1 MIPLTVDWL
10 IWSYDVHV
18 ATLRLVQPPL
28 DVRVMPWAD
37 SCEAACASVSLVT
50 ACAGDATSATNI
62 SRTAPATAAAAVR
75 AGVEERCDMT
85 TPDPSRSWTDPE
97 NVATRPRSTRRV
109 LPSSTR
115 PVAGPAHGEQQ
126 RDEGALC
133 ALTDADVGDS
143 SDGLDDRPA
152 ALVVLRLGDQPLV
165 EQGLQLREPRRGRG
179 WRGRGGSRRRRVLR
193 LTQGRGEVRRV
204 QTVVGEQCHL
214 GGQARIH
221 PRLSGQLLGG
231 AHLPDRDRD
240 PRHQG
245 DHHEEREA
253 AAETGR
259 AVSGHDATQDPLTF
273 VQVGGSPLWSIA
285 LSMQSWNVSAYD
297 GP

>member
-10 IWSYDVHV
+10 IWSYDVQV

-115 PVAGPAHGEQQ
+115 PVAEPAHGEQQ

-133 ALTDADVGDS
+133 ARHG
-143 SDGLDDRPA
+143 
-152 ALVVLRLGDQPLV
+152 
-165 EQGLQLREPRRGRG
+165 
-179 WRGRGGSRRRRVLR
+179 RRRRCL
-193 LTQGRGEVRRV
+193 VRR
-204 QTVVGEQCHL
+204 T
-214 GGQARIH
+214 R
-221 PRLSGQLLGG
+221 
-231 AHLPDRDRD
+231 
-240 PRHQG
+240 
-245 DHHEEREA
+245 
-253 AAETGR
+253 
-259 AVSGHDATQDPLTF
+259 
-273 VQVGGSPLWSIA
+273 
-285 LSMQSWNVSAYD
+285 
-297 GP
+297 